1 MMHEIVANAAN
12 QAEIQEYW
20 EFYKTNFIKNQDLL
34 EAYFTN
40 ESGTIELSYKRYN
53 FKDNLRNSEYVTQK
67 IDKSF

>member
-12 QAEIQEYW
+12 QAEILEYW

-34 EAYFTN
+34 EAYFSN